1 MHSLRKHA
9 ITTAKTAKKYG
20 LILGTLGRQGK
31 PQILEYLEQ
40 LIKDQGKDSV
50 NVLLSEI
57 FPGKLEQFDDVDA

>member
-9 ITTAKTAKKYG
+9 ISTSRAAKKYG

-40 LIKDQGKDSV
+40 LIKEQGKDSV
-50 NVLLSEI
+50 SVLLSEI
-57 FPGKLEQFDDVDA
+57 SPGKLEQFEDVDA

>member
-40 LIKDQGKDSV
+40 LIRDQGKDSV